1 MQRWNSFIQL
11 VLARLRIFYREP
23 EALFWVYFFPILMAV
38 GLAIAFWNRPPES
51 PAVDVV
57 RGSSAGIAD
66 ELAAQL
72 NQSNVKAEVHDEAEC
87 LRRYR
92 VGKTALFV
100 SMSGNELTF
109 GLDPTRSESVAAR
122 YQVEAIVRRWKSPD
136 AVASRE
142 QLETEPGN
150 RYIDFLL
157 PGLMGMNL
165 LGGGL
170 WGIGFVIVEMRVRK
184 ILKRLL
190 ATPMRRSDFL
200 LSMFAARLIMLL
212 PEMLSLY
219 LVGRLAFGIPMR
231 GDLFTLAIIVVTGAL
246 ATSSMGLLIA
256 SRTKK
261 SETVM
266 GLINLCVLPMWLL
279 SGVFFSSKKFPDAA
293 QPFIQALPLTQ
304 INDALREVMLEG
316 KSLIDIAWRLGILA
330 FYGVVCFVL
339 ALKLFR
345 WN

>member
-1 MQRWNSFIQL
+1 MQRWHSFLQL
-11 VLARLRIFYREP
+11 VLARLRVFYREP

-51 PAVDVV
+51 PIVDVV
-57 RGSSAGIAD
+57 RGSSAGHAE
-66 ELAAQL
+66 ELAALL
-72 NQSNVKAEVHDEAEC
+72 NQNGVTATVHDEAEC
-87 LRRYR
+87 LYRYR
-92 VGKTALFV
+92 IGASALFV
-100 SMSGNELTF
+100 SISGKELTF
-109 GLDPTRSESVAAR
+109 GLDPTRSESAAAR

-136 AVASRE
+136 AVTDRE

-150 RYIDFLL
+150 RYIDFLI

-200 LSMFAARLIMLL
+200 LSMFAARIIMLV

-219 LVGRLAFGIPMR
+219 LVGRWGFGVPMR
-231 GDLFTLAIIVVTGAL
+231 GNLITLSIIMTVGAL

-256 SRTKK
+256 SRTRK

-266 GLINLCVLPMWLL
+266 GLINLCVLPMWLF
-279 SGVFFSSKKFPDAA
+279 SGVFFSSKKFPDAV

-316 KSLIDIAWRLGILA
+316 RSLIDIMWRLGILVL
-330 FYGVVCFVL
+330 YGVVCFVL
-339 ALKLFR
+339 ALRIFR
-345 WN
+345 WT

>member
-11 VLARLRIFYREP
+11 VLARLKVFYREP

-38 GLAIAFWNRPPES
+38 GLAIAFWNRPPDA

-57 RGSSAGIAD
+57 RGASSGVAE

-72 NQSNVKAEVHDEAEC
+72 NQGGAKAEIHDEADC
-87 LRRYR
+87 LYRYR
-92 VGKTALFV
+92 IGKTALFV
-100 SMSGNELTF
+100 SMNGTELTF

-136 AVASRE
+136 AVVPRE

-219 LVGRLAFGIPMR
+219 LVGRLGFGVPMR
-231 GDLFTLAIIVVTGAL
+231 GSLIVLAIIMVVGAL
-246 ATSSMGLLIA
+246 ATSSIGLLIA
-256 SRTKK
+256 SRTRK

-266 GLINLCVLPMWLL
+266 GLINLCVLPMWLF
-279 SGVFFSSKKFPDAA
+279 SGVFFSSRKFPDAA

-330 FYGVVCFVL
+330 LYGVVCFVL